1 MLYFR
6 QGEKV
11 PGLRIKIW
19 YWFIQLFLNENQF
32 IKYTEYKND
41 LDKNI
46 NWKIKSIIRITMG
59 IAAISLSIYF
69 GVQLSLLYF

>member
-1 MLYFR
+1 VFWN
-6 QGEKV
+6 
-11 PGLRIKIW
+11 RIAGSELHLVVESK
-19 YWFIQLFLNENQF
+19 QF

-69 GVQLSLLYF
+69 GVPLSLLYF

>member
-1 MLYFR
+1 MRNAREQCFDKCSYR
-6 QGEKV
+6 
-11 PGLRIKIW
+11 
-19 YWFIQLFLNENQF
+19 
-32 IKYTEYKND
+32 
-41 LDKNI
+41 KNI